1 MCVGGGGPV
10 TSFKV
15 NFQGGDQHVLSGGGG
30 GGGVHLFTKG
40 VESIAKR

>member
-1 MCVGGGGPV
+1 MCGGGPV

-15 NFQGGDQHVLSGGGG
+15 NFQGGGDQHVLSGGGGG